1 MYISDKYEINKTAL
15 IESSDLLI
23 GSVAFAPKEVKVVFE
38 SSRASKQ
45 FTEPIS
51 PWSFS
56 KINQTLKMF
65 VKPLHDTYTYIYIGH
80 RRPY

>member
-1 MYISDKYEINKTAL
+1 M

-65 VKPLHDTYTYIYIGH
+65 VKPLHDTTHTLTYILVIGDLINTLTNEWESL
-80 RRPY
+80 